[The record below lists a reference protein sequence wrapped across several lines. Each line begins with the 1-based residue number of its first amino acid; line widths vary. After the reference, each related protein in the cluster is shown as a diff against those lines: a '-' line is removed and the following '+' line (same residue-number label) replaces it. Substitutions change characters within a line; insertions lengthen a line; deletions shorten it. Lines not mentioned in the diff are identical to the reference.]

1 MCLGCTIALIT
12 SVALTFD
19 KLEHFLEKPE
29 QFMARFL
36 ANRKIH
42 IRCTVYCRLGVGSQH
57 NNYSVLLGIEVR
69 PCGLRAELRRLPLA
83 WPPVRL
89 RRIASGLK
97 RFAGSELGSTAR
109 PGTAHSGINGSAPT
123 IHGSF
128 SAG

>member
-42 IRCTVYCRLGVGSQH
+42 IRCTAGWVWAASIITTLCSSASR
-57 NNYSVLLGIEVR
+57 SVPAG
-69 PCGLRAELRRLPLA
+69 CGRSYDGYL
-83 WPPVRL
+83 WPGHR
-89 RRIASGLK
+89 SD
-97 RFAGSELGSTAR
+97 
-109 PGTAHSGINGSAPT
+109 
-123 IHGSF
+123 
-128 SAG
+128 